1 MKKTLPAFATF
12 FVATALLSGCQP
24 NYCPI
29 DDPYWTETYPS
40 SSWETPIVDNTVYVD
55 DSYVDT
61 GYVDDNYVVDNG
73 SYVIDDGYVDN
84 SYIDDGYT
92 VEDSTYSEPWIESYP
107 SYSGRSI
114 FSYRPLSSSYYYP
127 SYSSNRT
134 YYPSIY
140 TQGYSS
146 SVSYPSP
153 SWQNQF
159 LGQRPSSM
167 YYYSPSSSWE
177 PVYPSYRY

>member
-29 DDPYWTETYPS
+29 DDPYWTET
-40 SSWETPIVDNTVYVD
+40 SSWETPVVDNTVYVD

-61 GYVDDNYVVDNG
+61 GYVDNSYVVDDG

-84 SYIDDGYT
+84 SYTDDSYII
-92 VEDSTYSEPWIESYP
+92 EDSTYSTPWIDSYP

-114 FSYRPLSSSYYYP
+114 FSYRPVTPSYYYP
-127 SYSSNRT
+127 SYSS
-134 YYPSIY
+134 PVY

-159 LGQRPSSM
+159 LGQRPSPM
-167 YYYSPSSSWE
+167 YYYSSSPSWE
-177 PVYPSYRY
+177 PVYPSYQY